1 MMGAFAALAPL
12 QTKLHDEQEDL
23 ADELMDKVGEFN
35 LDALTT
41 AVLCDEAKE
50 WLRVR
55 IAAMEAVREDEK
67 SLPTI
72 KWDHEWLGA
81 SKAAAKQARFLLYE
95 VSTRAA
101 AMREKE
107 RADKTAERNATA
119 ERLFVAATRS
129 TLPNDQ
135 YLAIWEKVF
144 TDRPDLRPQ
153 RKAKA

>member
-1 MMGAFAALAPL
+1 MNAFAALAPL
-12 QTKLHDEQEDL
+12 QTQLHDQQEDL

-35 LDALTT
+35 LEALTT
-41 AVLCDEAKE
+41 PVLCDEAKE

-67 SLPTI
+67 SMPTI
-72 KWDHEWLGA
+72 QWDHEWLGA
-81 SKAAAKQARFLLYE
+81 SKAAAKQARFLLNE